1 MPIPL
6 YFMKGYG
13 KDDYMLDQKET
24 QKLPPLLTPQA
35 LAEVLDVPVSFCYTL
50 VRSKGFP
57 SFRVGKKWL
66 ISTDK
71 LMAWIDAQTSAD
83 EHKDEKK
90 V

>member
-1 MPIPL
+1 
-6 YFMKGYG
+6 
-13 KDDYMLDQKET
+13 MLDQKET
-24 QKLPPLLTPQA
+24 RKLPPLLTPQA

-71 LMAWIDAQTSAD
+71 LMTWIDAQTSTD
-83 EHKDEKK
+83 ECKDEKK

>member
-1 MPIPL
+1 M
-6 YFMKGYG
+6 YFIKGYG

-71 LMAWIDAQTSAD
+71 LMTWIDAQTSTD
-83 EHKDEKK
+83 ECKDEKK

>member
-1 MPIPL
+1 
-6 YFMKGYG
+6 
-13 KDDYMLDQKET
+13 MLDQKET

-66 ISTDK
+66 ISTDR
-71 LMAWIDAQTSAD
+71 LMEWIDLQAD
-83 EHKDEKK
+83 SNVGKK
-90 V
+90 TEVQNE

>member
-1 MPIPL
+1 MCFI
-6 YFMKGYG
+6 KGYG

-71 LMAWIDAQTSAD
+71 LMTWIDAQTSTD
-83 EHKDEKK
+83 ECKDEKK

>member
-1 MPIPL
+1 
-6 YFMKGYG
+6 
-13 KDDYMLDQKET
+13 MLDQKET

-71 LMAWIDAQTSAD
+71 LMTWIDAQTSTD
-83 EHKDEKK
+83 EYKDEKK

>member
-1 MPIPL
+1 
-6 YFMKGYG
+6 
-13 KDDYMLDQKET
+13 MLNREEM
-24 QKLPPLLTPQA
+24 QKLPPLLTPQE
-35 LAEVLDVPVSFCYTL
+35 LAEILGVSVPFCYTL

-71 LMAWIDAQTSAD
+71 LMAWIDAQTCTD
-83 EHKDEKK
+83 ECRDEKK

>member
-1 MPIPL
+1 
-6 YFMKGYG
+6 
-13 KDDYMLDQKET
+13 MLNREEI

-35 LAEVLDVPVSFCYTL
+35 LSEVLDVPVSFCYTL

-71 LMAWIDAQTSAD
+71 LMTWIDAQTSTD
-83 EHKDEKK
+83 ECKDEKK

>member
-1 MPIPL
+1 
-6 YFMKGYG
+6 
-13 KDDYMLDQKET
+13 MLDQKET

-35 LAEVLDVPVSFCYTL
+35 LSEVLGVPISFCYTL

-66 ISTDK
+66 IATDK
-71 LMAWIDAQTSAD
+71 LMEWIDVQTSSD
-83 EHKDEKK
+83 EYKIEKK

>member
-1 MPIPL
+1 
-6 YFMKGYG
+6 
-13 KDDYMLDQKET
+13 MLDQKET
-24 QKLPPLLTPQA
+24 QKLPPLLTPQV
-35 LAEVLDVPVSFCYTL
+35 LAEVLGVPISFCYAL

-71 LMAWIDAQTSAD
+71 LMTWIDAQTSTD
-83 EHKDEKK
+83 ECKDEKK

>member
-1 MPIPL
+1 M
-6 YFMKGYG
+6 YFIKGYG
-13 KDDYMLDQKET
+13 KDDYMIDQKET

-35 LAEVLDVPVSFCYTL
+35 LAEVLNVPVSFCYTL

-71 LMAWIDAQTSAD
+71 LMTWIDAQTSTD
-83 EHKDEKK
+83 ECKDEKK

>member
-1 MPIPL
+1 
-6 YFMKGYG
+6 
-13 KDDYMLDQKET
+13 MLNREEI

-35 LAEVLDVPVSFCYTL
+35 LSEVLGVPISFCYTL

-71 LMAWIDAQTSAD
+71 LMTWIDVQTSSD
-83 EHKDEKK
+83 EGKK
-90 V
+90 TEEQNE

>member
-1 MPIPL
+1 
-6 YFMKGYG
+6 
-13 KDDYMLDQKET
+13 MLDQKET

-71 LMAWIDAQTSAD
+71 LMTWIDAQTSTD

>member
-1 MPIPL
+1 
-6 YFMKGYG
+6 
-13 KDDYMLDQKET
+13 MLDQKET

-35 LAEVLDVPVSFCYTL
+35 LAEVLDVPVSVCYTL

-71 LMAWIDAQTSAD
+71 LMTWIDAQTSTD
-83 EHKDEKK
+83 ECKDEKK

>member
-1 MPIPL
+1 MI
-6 YFMKGYG
+6 
-13 KDDYMLDQKET
+13 DQKET

-35 LAEVLDVPVSFCYTL
+35 LSEVLGVPISFCYTL

-66 ISTDK
+66 IATDK
-71 LMAWIDAQTSAD
+71 LMEWIDVQTSSD
-83 EHKDEKK
+83 EYKIEKK

>member
-1 MPIPL
+1 
-6 YFMKGYG
+6 
-13 KDDYMLDQKET
+13 MLNREEI

-35 LAEVLDVPVSFCYTL
+35 LSEVLGVPISFCYTL

-71 LMAWIDAQTSAD
+71 LMTWIDAQTSTD
-83 EHKDEKK
+83 ECKDEKK

>member
-1 MPIPL
+1 MI
-6 YFMKGYG
+6 
-13 KDDYMLDQKET
+13 DQKET

-35 LAEVLDVPVSFCYTL
+35 LAEVLNVPVSFCYTL

-66 ISTDK
+66 IATDK
-71 LMAWIDAQTSAD
+71 LMAWIDAQTSSD
-83 EHKDEKK
+83 ECRDEKK

>member
-1 MPIPL
+1 M
-6 YFMKGYG
+6 YFIKGRG
-13 KDDYMLDQKET
+13 KDDYMIDQKET

-35 LAEVLDVPVSFCYTL
+35 LAEVLNVPVSFCYTL

-66 ISTDK
+66 IATDK
-71 LMAWIDAQTSAD
+71 LMAWIDAQTSTD
-83 EHKDEKK
+83 ECKDEKK

>member
-1 MPIPL
+1 
-6 YFMKGYG
+6 
-13 KDDYMLDQKET
+13 MLDQKEM

-71 LMAWIDAQTSAD
+71 LMTWIDAQTSTD
-83 EHKDEKK
+83 ECKDEKK

>member
-1 MPIPL
+1 
-6 YFMKGYG
+6 
-13 KDDYMLDQKET
+13 MLDQKET

-66 ISTDK
+66 ISTDR
-71 LMAWIDAQTSAD
+71 LMEWIDLQADSDVGKKTEAQN
-83 EHKDEKK
+83 E
-90 V
+90 